1 MRSLVAP
8 HRRGRLEGAEAVQ
21 AQPLQDPA
29 DGCRR
34 DAGLPGNRLAGQA
47 LEPQRADP
55 GDDGLRS
62 WAIEPLRPRG
72 PVRQTGDA
80 FDGITRHPFA
90 DGARTDACGSCGG
103 PRGRAACPLHGGSVS
118 DHPGQAGIVVDV
130 HPVLLWNTEASQ
142 PQLPRSGP
150 DGQPMESSQLAANH
164 TLRESRALAK
174 VIIPWPGGKTSVMTL
189 LFDVDRVDHSAAPW
203 PSIVP
208 YTN

>member
-55 GDDGLRS
+55 GDDGFARWGVAAL
-62 WAIEPLRPRG
+62 PPPG
-72 PVRQTGDA
+72 PVLQTGDA

-90 DGARTDACGSCGG
+90 DGARTDACGSSGG
-103 PRGRAACPLHGGSVS
+103 LRRLSACHLHDDSLS
-118 DHPGQAGIVVDV
+118 TNRRQAGIVVDV

-150 DGQPMESSQLAANH
+150 GQPMESSHLARL
-164 TLRESRALAK
+164 LRQHLAPATWADDALDLFA
-174 VIIPWPGGKTSVMTL
+174 SVC
-189 LFDVDRVDHSAAPW
+189 RV
-203 PSIVP
+203 
-208 YTN
+208 

>member
-1 MRSLVAP
+1 MLSLVAA

-21 AQPLQDPA
+21 AQPLTAPA
-29 DGCRR
+29 GGCRR

-72 PVRQTGDA
+72 PVLQNGDA
-80 FDGITRHPFA
+80 FDGIKRHPFA
-90 DGARTDACGSCGG
+90 DGARTDACGSSGG
-103 PRGRAACPLHGGSVS
+103 LRRLSACHLHDDSLS
-118 DHPGQAGIVVDV
+118 TNRRQAGIVVDV

-150 DGQPMESSQLAANH
+150 DGQPMESSQLERYPI
-164 TLRESRALAK
+164 TWSY
-174 VIIPWPGGKTSVMTL
+174 VIEGEL
-189 LFDVDRVDHSAAPW
+189 LKSKELEHVL
-203 PSIVP
+203 IEKI
-208 YTN
+208 